1 MCKDRDHWAS
11 LATRILMAMTV
22 LVVQDA
28 QAQSGKVSVLGRAEL
43 PAVVGHPDS
52 PMIPLKGA
60 TLFFSDEHH
69 PTQVSYCRDGLYK
82 TPLSPGRYN
91 VLLEPAEP
99 FRRGRYFQELRVSVG
114 ELRWNP
120 TLTPVYNCSFTTKA
134 DWHHEPWA
142 WGKLFEQSFVGHR
155 GAVTHVALKL
165 AGVKQGE
172 TTLTLGIHKTDTGK
186 QVGPARTVNTDA
198 ARDLYVTW
206 PPNSIFLHQGH
217 KYVLRMKSE
226 PLPVSLFVRRDH
238 GFGFPYGELV
248 VDGKATGAD
257 GYFYIGADVDR
268 AVLLYD
274 KHGTKPAGKPKKQ
287 WSQIYKGGEGGG
299 GPLAAASMT
308 LHAEQP
314 LGTVTL
320 SIHDNNPEGEQ
331 VDPTFKAKPVRISEK
346 RWKVGFLTERRSKQI
361 LHGQYAFV
369 IESDQPFAPL
379 AAVDGSGLAM
389 RIYESTM
396 DASPR
401 IYSWPQP
408 PPRRVGIE
416 FDEIVPMLNADFET
430 GDASNGASAW
440 AGPPFSAGVDK
451 DWKADKFR
459 GSAAEPYEGKYCG
472 GVAADHKP
480 VRKLI
485 RRWIRWEHPIETGLC
500 HARVW
505 VASSKSA
512 ASGDDPLT
520 VGVCVSANG
529 SPDAGGVDWSR
540 SITSPGQWT
549 MIESRP
555 IQPKGRKLSVF
566 LLIEGGS
573 EHEEHHV
580 KIDNLQVVVDEK

>member
-1 MCKDRDHWAS
+1 MCKDRDHRAS
-11 LATRILMAMTV
+11 PAAGILMAATA
-22 LVVQDA
+22 LIIPSA
-28 QAQSGKVSVLGRAEL
+28 WAQSGKAPVLGRAEL
-43 PAVVGHPDS
+43 PAVAGHPDS

-60 TLFFSDEHH
+60 TLFFSDEHN
-69 PTQVSYCRDGLYK
+69 PTQASYCRDGSYK

-91 VLLEPAEP
+91 VLLEPAKP
-99 FRRGRYFQELRVSVG
+99 FRRGCYFRDLRVSVN

-120 TLTPVYNCSFTTKA
+120 TLTPVYNCSFTTQA
-134 DWHHEPWA
+134 NWHHEPWV
-142 WGKLFEQSFVGHR
+142 WGKLFEQSFLGLR

-172 TTLTLGIHKTDTGK
+172 TTLTLSIHKTDTGK
-186 QVGPARTVNTDA
+186 QVGPTRTVKAKADE
-198 ARDLYVTW
+198 DLYVTW
-206 PPNSIFLHQGH
+206 PSNSTFLHQGY
-217 KYVLRMKSE
+217 KYVLRIKSE

-274 KHGTKPAGKPKKQ
+274 KHGTKPAGEPKMQ

-320 SIHDNNPEGEQ
+320 SIHENNPEGEQ

-346 RWKVGFLTERRSKQI
+346 RWKVGFVTERQARQM

-389 RIYESTM
+389 RIYGKCM
-396 DASPR
+396 DALPA
-401 IYSWPQP
+401 IAAWPTP
-408 PPRRVGIE
+408 PHRVGIE

-430 GDASNGASAW
+430 GDASNWESAW
-440 AGPPFSAGVDK
+440 GGQPFAAVVDK
-451 DWKADKFR
+451 NWKADKFDAE
-459 GSAAEPYEGKYCG
+459 AARPYEGEYCG
-472 GVAADHKP
+472 VVAADHKP

-512 ASGDDPLT
+512 ATSEDPLT
-520 VGVCVSANG
+520 VRVCVSANG

-540 SITSPGQWT
+540 PITSPGQWT

-573 EHEEHHV
+573 EHEEHYV